1 MARNKSRKGGVR
13 RRATRRRSAMGRIM
27 KPVDVRK
34 REHFKGLDERIRNG
48 PLTLVFVY
56 ADWCGHCKTFAPYY
70 DKAANNKGRS
80 IQAVKVNESVL
91 GEVNSHLKS
100 VMPQADEIQADG
112 YPSLIL
118 VDSNG
123 KKVSEIEPVREESV
137 MTEVMNKSGPLAEEM
152 GNVNESLSESI
163 SVNNG
168 NNESMEKAKINS
180 NAKKVTSVRVKS
192 TNKSIFNSPLPE
204 EETDVS
210 SFTNVAKEEEVATNE
225 IMPPTGEEDII
236 NVGEAEE
243 GTRVGGGWKKNK
255 KNGGSLF
262 GTLAEAAYTL
272 APAGIMFGLADQAIK
287 RGRRKTRKGGKRAKK
302 TKKSMRRRA

>member
-1 MARNKSRKGGVR
+1 
-13 RRATRRRSAMGRIM
+13 M

-34 REHFKGLDERIRNG
+34 KEHFKGLGERISNG

-152 GNVNESLSESI
+152 GNVNESLGQSI
-163 SVNNG
+163 SVNTG
-168 NNESMEKAKINS
+168 NNESMEKAKMKMNANA
-180 NAKKVTSVRVKS
+180 NAKKTVSVRVKS

-204 EETDVS
+204 EEADVS
-210 SFTNVAKEEEVATNE
+210 SFTAAENVATNE

-236 NVGEAEE
+236 NVGEE
-243 GTRVGGGWKKNK
+243 GVRVGGGKKK
-255 KNGGSLF
+255 KNGGSLY
-262 GTLAEAAYTL
+262 GSLVEAAYTL

-302 TKKSMRRRA
+302 TKKSMHRRA